1 MKRDIELEATLVAKY
16 AAVGPVLDERS
27 RRRWA
32 AAESLAIGYGGDA
45 VVSSATGVARETIR
59 KGRREIARDEAP
71 TDRIRRPGGGRPRIQ
86 QDQPGIQAALQA
98 LVDPL
103 TRGDPTSPLRWTC
116 KSRAKLAAA
125 LNEQGWRVSSTT
137 VGRLLHRLGYR
148 LQSPRKRQEGA
159 THPDRNAQFEHINQT
174 ADEHLTAGQPVISVD
189 TKKKEL
195 VGNFKNGGREWQ
207 PKGTPPA
214 VLVHDF
220 PTDAEGKAIP
230 YGVYDMARNEAWVS
244 VGWDHDTP
252 AFAVA
257 SIRHW
262 WHQMGCGA
270 YPEATTLFITA
281 DAGGSNGYR
290 LRAWKHELQQLADET
305 GLTIEVSHFP
315 PGTSKWNKIEQPA
328 LLSHHGE
335 LARHPA
341 DDVRDHRRP
350 HRERPDSH
358 RAPGPGRT
366 RRRGVSHGRYGDQG
380 RDGRTRAGPRCV
392 SRGVELQ
399 TVTPIKLK
407 TLYRSLSL
415 FRLHESIGGV
425 AAGRTEAPRVRL
437 SRREQNTI
445 FQGPV
450 GGPQCSNTK
459 NSAMTVPSD

>member
-16 AAVGPVLDERS
+16 AVVVPVLDERS

-45 VVSSATGVARETIR
+45 VVSSATGLARETIR

-71 TDRIRRPGGGRPRIQ
+71 TDRIRRAGGGRPRIQ
-86 QDQPGIQAALQA
+86 QDQPGIQAALEA

-125 LNEQGWRVSSTT
+125 LTEQGWRVSSTT

-159 THPDRNAQFEHINQT
+159 THPDRNAQFEHINRT

-195 VGNFKNGGREWQ
+195 VGNFKNGGQEWQ
-207 PKGTPPA
+207 PKGTPTA

-262 WHQMGCGA
+262 WQQMGCGA
-270 YPEATTLFITA
+270 YPDATTLFITA

-290 LRAWKHELQQLADET
+290 LHAWKHELQQLADDT

-315 PGTSKWNKIEQPA
+315 PGTSKWNKIEHRLFCHITANWRGTPLTTYETIVDRIGNVRTATGLRMRSTASGTSGRQPGSGSEPNSTQGSIPRA
-328 LLSHHGE
+328 LRCPRNRWTHSRWSAMRFMGNGITSCY
-335 LARHPA
+335 
-341 DDVRDHRRP
+341 
-350 HRERPDSH
+350 PDE
-358 RAPGPGRT
+358 
-366 RRRGVSHGRYGDQG
+366 VDNF
-380 RDGRTRAGPRCV
+380 
-392 SRGVELQ
+392 
-399 TVTPIKLK
+399 I
-407 TLYRSLSL
+407 
-415 FRLHESIGGV
+415 SIS
-425 AAGRTEAPRVRL
+425 APRKAPVL
-437 SRREQNTI
+437 SGCESR
-445 FQGPV
+445 P
-450 GGPQCSNTK
+450 
-459 NSAMTVPSD
+459 ATVAPAGSSRSGWWR